1 MQSYETQ
8 RQTVFS
14 FPACVGG
21 RAGFYFGQQSISG
34 EIMIIDQQSSEH
46 GITIIYAVCLVAG
59 LIFTL
64 LSAVVGHLFGGHG
77 DAHVGM
83 EGQADGGV
91 GHDGVPGISFLSPTV
106 LASFVT
112 AFGAFGLIFSKV
124 DATSS
129 VWLSAPLSF
138 FGGLAVALLVLWL
151 FNAMFKRTEGSSES
165 RVAMLIGQTAAIVT
179 PIPENGVGE
188 ISYTQAGSRYT
199 APARAEKGGT
209 ITSGKTVKITRIV
222 GTQFYV
228 EQLL

>member
-1 MQSYETQ
+1 
-8 RQTVFS
+8 
-14 FPACVGG
+14 
-21 RAGFYFGQQSISG
+21 
-34 EIMIIDQQSSEH
+34 MIIEHQSTEQ
-46 GITIIYAVCLVAG
+46 GMTIIYAICLVGG

-77 DAHVGM
+77 DSHVGM

-112 AFGAFGLIFSKV
+112 AFGALGLIFCKI

-129 VWLSAPLSF
+129 PWLNAPLSF
-138 FGGLAVALLVLWL
+138 FGALAVALAVLWL
-151 FNAMFKRTEGSSES
+151 FNMIFKKTEGSSES
-165 RVAMLIGQTAAIVT
+165 RVAMLIGLTAAIVT

-199 APARAEKGGT
+199 APARNEKAGSIAG
-209 ITSGKTVKITRIV
+209 GKTVKITRIV

-228 EQLL
+228 EQLS

>member
-1 MQSYETQ
+1 MRSYETHVQ
-8 RQTVFS
+8 IAFVT
-14 FPACVGG
+14 ACIGG
-21 RAGFYFGQQSISG
+21 RAGFNLAQQSISEG
-34 EIMIIDQQSSEH
+34 IMIV
-46 GITIIYAVCLVAG
+46 YAICLVAG

-64 LSAVVGHLFGGHG
+64 FSAVVGHLFGGHG
-77 DAHVGM
+77 DVHVGM
-83 EGQADGGV
+83 GGNADGGV

-112 AFGAFGLIFSKV
+112 AFGAFGLIFGKI
-124 DATSS
+124 DATSNP
-129 VWLSAPLSF
+129 WINAPLSF

-151 FNAMFKRTEGSSES
+151 FNAIFKKTEGSSES

-199 APARAEKGGT
+199 APARAEKGGI
-209 ITSGKTVKITRIV
+209 ITSGRTVKITRIV

-228 EQLL
+228 EQLS

>member
-1 MQSYETQ
+1 MT
-8 RQTVFS
+8 
-14 FPACVGG
+14 
-21 RAGFYFGQQSISG
+21 
-34 EIMIIDQQSSEH
+34 IDQTSTER
-46 GITIIYAVCLVAG
+46 GVTMIYAVCLVGG

-106 LASFVT
+106 LASFFT
-112 AFGAFGLIFSKV
+112 GFGAFGLIFSKIG
-124 DATSS
+124 ATGS

-138 FGGLAVALLVLWL
+138 FCAVAVALLVFWL
-151 FNAMFKRTEGSSES
+151 FNTMFKKTEGSSES
-165 RVAMLIGQTAAIVT
+165 RVATLIGQTAAIVT

-199 APARAEKGGT
+199 APARADKGGT
-209 ITSGKTVKITRIV
+209 ITSGQTVKITRIV

-228 EQLL
+228 EVKN

>member
-1 MQSYETQ
+1 
-8 RQTVFS
+8 
-14 FPACVGG
+14 
-21 RAGFYFGQQSISG
+21 
-34 EIMIIDQQSSEH
+34 MIIEHQSTEQ
-46 GITIIYAVCLVAG
+46 GITIIYAICLVGG

-112 AFGAFGLIFSKV
+112 AFGALGLIFCKI

-129 VWLSAPLSF
+129 PWLNAPLSF
-138 FGGLAVALLVLWL
+138 VGALAVALAVLGL
-151 FNAMFKRTEGSSES
+151 FSTIFKKTEGSSES
-165 RVAMLIGQTAAIVT
+165 RVAMLIGLTAAIVT

-199 APARAEKGGT
+199 APARNEKGGS
-209 ITSGKTVKITRIV
+209 IAGGKTVKITRII

-228 EQLL
+228 EATN